1 MHWPK
6 TLAGT
11 SIVIKCKNR
20 IRFRVDS
27 RINTTKDE
35 LVSGLMLPEEQFL
48 PDASREEL
56 IYNFKL
62 QEDRVREEYLE
73 FRFRWR
79 SAYYI

>member
-1 MHWPK
+1 LHWPK
-6 TLAGT
+6 TLAST

-20 IRFRVDS
+20 IPFRADW

-35 LVSGLMLPEEQFL
+35 LVSGLMLREEEFL
-48 PDASREEL
+48 PDAPRDEL
-56 IYNFKL
+56 IYNVKL
-62 QEDRVREEYLE
+62 QEDRIREEYLE

>member
-1 MHWPK
+1 
-6 TLAGT
+6 
-11 SIVIKCKNR
+11 
-20 IRFRVDS
+20 
-27 RINTTKDE
+27 
-35 LVSGLMLPEEQFL
+35 MLPEEQFL

-79 SAYYI
+79 FAYYI